1 MNTMQDNESLAMDIW
16 HLMLEEA
23 SDEVAL
29 CKPNLKG
36 GDLIG
41 VQSYMEDR
49 LNGLSVPT
57 VCNECKDA
65 AARWGCA
72 RRSELDAEGLGD
84 EAYEYGQFA
93 AQLAKEV
100 GMDG

>member
-1 MNTMQDNESLAMDIW
+1 MNTMQDSENRAMEIW

-23 SDEVAL
+23 SEGVPL

-36 GDLIG
+36 GDLIS

-72 RRSELDAEGLGD
+72 RRSELEAEGLGG
-84 EAYEYGQFA
+84 EACEYDQLA

>member
-65 AARWGCA
+65 PARWGCA